1 MSIGDS
7 EDLDD
12 AGFGETSR
20 YAAHLDRGWSLL
32 DRAEFEPA
40 RQSANHAQRLRP
52 DAPDAAVLLGAIALA
67 EGDASESLRCY
78 DQAIELDPDY
88 FEPYAAAAQV
98 ALFDLGDATRAL
110 HYCDDALELD
120 TVSAID
126 AMDLELLG
134 AECLISL
141 GGDDEARARLDTLRE
156 HPLFAAIL
164 HPPPSDAEVSVSPDD
179 PAPDDAAPAPAEEE
193 APPRRRSRSARVR
206 EALSAQDPD
215 EAPEALDADDEAD
228 AAEAAVAELSED
240 EDGEPLDPEE
250 RTAQVQRVLQFA
262 LRLSRLWLDLGSA
275 EGALPLLRAAVE
287 RFPNNPDAWH
297 LVSEAEF
304 LAGDA
309 RAACHAALRV
319 YRLDAQSQAPKWLP
333 SPAQLHR
340 KVVHILSTC
349 TDDSLRELG
358 QRRAAL
364 VLLVHDVPSLELVLE
379 GVDPRVPAV
388 ALATRGGHHDGHHDG
403 RGESHDDGA
412 EDRAPELTG
421 LAVYRRNLM
430 RLARS
435 PEQFDQELRFAV
447 LEELANFYQLN
458 DPRRAALGLPPLG
471 GDPID
476 ESLMPA
482 EPEPAPEPVLD
493 DGSGDGRRR
502 RRRKRMLS

>member
-32 DRAEFEPA
+32 DRAEYESA
-40 RQSANHAQRLRP
+40 RESATQAQRLRP

-67 EGDASESLRCY
+67 EGDAPESLRWY

-98 ALFDLGDATRAL
+98 ALFDLGDAARAL
-110 HYCDDALELD
+110 HYCDDALELE

-126 AMDLELLG
+126 ALDLELLG

-141 GGDDEARARLDTLRE
+141 GRDDEARARLDTLRE
-156 HPLFAAIL
+156 HPLFGAIL
-164 HPPPSDAEVSVSPDD
+164 HPPSGPEVASASPDD
-179 PAPDDAAPAPAEEE
+179 PDPEDLPEAPAEDV
-193 APPRRRSRSARVR
+193 APRRRRGARVLA
-206 EALSAQDPD
+206 ALEDDGEVD
-215 EAPEALDADDEAD
+215 EED
-228 AAEAAVAELSED
+228 AAEAALAELNED

-250 RTAQVQRVLQFA
+250 RSAQVQRVLQFA
-262 LRLSRLWLDLGSA
+262 LRLSRLWLDLGVA
-275 EGALPLLRAAVE
+275 DGALPLLRAAVE
-287 RFPNNPDAWH
+287 RFPNQADAWH

-304 LAGDA
+304 LSGDA

-340 KVVHILSTC
+340 KVVHILSSS
-349 TDDSLRELG
+349 TDESLRELG

-379 GVDPRVPAV
+379 GVDPRIPAI
-388 ALATRGGHHDGHHDG
+388 ALATRGGHHDYD
-403 RGESHDDGA
+403 

-430 RLARS
+430 RLARN

-447 LEELANFYQLN
+447 LEELANFYQLG
-458 DPRRAALGLPPLG
+458 DARRAALGLPPLAS
-471 GDPID
+471 DAID
-476 ESLMPA
+476 EGLVPESI
-482 EPEPAPEPVLD
+482 EPEPAAEPRLD
-493 DGSGDGRRR
+493 DEPGEDRPRR